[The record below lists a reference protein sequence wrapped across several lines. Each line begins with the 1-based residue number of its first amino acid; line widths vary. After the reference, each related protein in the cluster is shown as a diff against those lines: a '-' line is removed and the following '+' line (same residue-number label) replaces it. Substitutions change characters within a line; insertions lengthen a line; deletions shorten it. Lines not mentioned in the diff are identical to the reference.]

1 MALIIDPIIMK
12 LMTDVV
18 QAGSLSAGVKIILC
32 ALLACIGTFLGFCFW
47 GLLPIR
53 NNGSVT
59 SSIIMRQ
66 EIIDL
71 VNLINEN

>member
-1 MALIIDPIIMK
+1 MALLIDPIIMK

-32 ALLACIGTFLGFCFW
+32 AVLACIGTFLGFCFW
-47 GLLPIR
+47 GLLSTR
-53 NNGSVT
+53 NNGSAT

-71 VNLINEN
+71 VNLILTN